1 MFAHTGRGV
10 KCGEHEGLV
19 CSLLNAP
26 LLRILKGESEPF
38 NVPERASWC
47 TVGQLKVYRALNLR
61 EYIQVLGFARVGATF
76 KFSSMRIKKK
86 HISQRRHRALA
97 TFGESLTT
105 DCSNTRVT
113 KMSYLLRNAAMNM
126 EADPERVKMAEIQFD
141 AMNTTFNT

>member
-10 KCGEHEGLV
+10 KCGEHKGLV

-76 KFSSMRIKKK
+76 KFSSMRIKKNIFPK
-86 HISQRRHRALA
+86 EDIEPLQLLVRVLR
-97 TFGESLTT
+97 LTVQT
-105 DCSNTRVT
+105 
-113 KMSYLLRNAAMNM
+113 L
-126 EADPERVKMAEIQFD
+126 E
-141 AMNTTFNT
+141 